1 MSVDDNGHIS
11 ILLFKIHCTNV
22 AGVFNFAHLGHSPRI
37 DPRYGP
43 AKPYGLWHTA
53 PNIITLGLNSLP
65 LPRMLMGVSRVLLPS
80 CAIHRA
86 NPLTSLATKTTGCA
100 PRRLELLHNYG
111 STEYF
116 IVG

>member
-1 MSVDDNGHIS
+1 MPILVTPLES
-11 ILLFKIHCTNV
+11 ILVT
-22 AGVFNFAHLGHSPRI
+22 
-37 DPRYGP
+37 DPPSHMVCDTR
-43 AKPYGLWHTA
+43 LA
-53 PNIITLGLNSLP
+53 PNIITLGLNSLAV
-65 LPRMLMGVSRVLLPS
+65 PRMLMGVSRVLLPS

-116 IVG
+116 IVQAEQRGLGFAKAE